1 MLESFVVV
9 EGYRKSTTRTSWRT
23 TDDMKEHLLE
33 ESILLHL
40 LQHLTYGFV
49 QLEVASGYAQFP
61 GGASST
67 DGVAIDSKYIGS
79 TGTAI
84 APFNLGRT
92 AA

>member
-1 MLESFVVV
+1 M
-9 EGYRKSTTRTSWRT
+9 T
-23 TDDMKEHLLE
+23 KEHLLE

-40 LQHLTYGFV
+40 LQHLTWVCTIGGGI
-49 QLEVASGYAQFP
+49 LGYAVP

-84 APFNLGRT
+84 VFLT
-92 AA
+92 